1 MRRKVM
7 NPKILLRPALVLS
20 GLLPGA
26 IVGLTPYFCPYFSDI
41 AGIYVRKMA
50 SVKLEDNHP
59 VRAACI
65 RSRRGIMP
73 LYRRSV

>member
-1 MRRKVM
+1 MKPNR
-7 NPKILLRPALVLS
+7 KILLSLALALI
-20 GLLPGA
+20 GLLQGA
-26 IVGLTPYFCPYFSDI
+26 ILGLTPYFCPYFSDI

-65 RSRRGIMP
+65 LSRRG
-73 LYRRSV
+73 LC